1 MICQHSKGPQRPS
14 RPTLCFIHEGKKDEI
29 SEVLEKENGAFNLL
43 SHLSS
48 PLLPLKSHS
57 NTTYFLNFVFFWTRG
72 CSTSGG
78 GERRRKGGGE
88 RKTLQILKK
97 KIKKYFYS
105 LVFQIWG
112 VQLAQ
117 LFMEA
122 ERCRDLE
129 PEHFA

>member
-78 GERRRKGGGE
+78 EERRRKGGGE

-97 KIKKYFYS
+97 KSKNIFT
-105 LVFQIWG
+105 
-112 VQLAQ
+112 
-117 LFMEA
+117 
-122 ERCRDLE
+122 
-129 PEHFA
+129 P